1 MYDTL
6 ITIKTEEKVDKFER
20 INGFEYFR
28 VTKRI
33 TKENGTHGANNKLFK
48 SKMVSKAAI
57 PAMVYASELVMT
69 NQMENK
75 LEMWER
81 WILRKMLERVK
92 MENCGWTHRRNAEI

>member
-1 MYDTL
+1 
-6 ITIKTEEKVDKFER
+6 
-20 INGFEYFR
+20 
-28 VTKRI
+28 
-33 TKENGTHGANNKLFK
+33 
-48 SKMVSKAAI
+48 MVSKAAI

-81 WILRKMLERVK
+81 WMLRKMLERVK